1 MHFATDDLP
10 WQRSLRWSEP
20 PRDRRLLWLGG
31 LFALLITLA
40 ELGGFAIAMRDFRA
54 LRPRPSPPI
63 QVSLIVPFEQLP
75 PPPPEPEPPIVARS
89 SRIAIAPPEVKTT
102 PPPPRPAESATT
114 TQGRLG
120 SAGAAAPQLF
130 NPDGSIRLGGGGAP
144 SLPKAPANP
153 REAAK
158 ARWAEI
164 EARGNPLDCRKTRF
178 AKAFAPDESVGN
190 GIARKYLKWVGLA
203 DMGAIAHDNAKRA
216 QAGGCEPAE

>member
-1 MHFATDDLP
+1 MPSPRPPSPPPSPSSDRPSLSQPAALHFATDGLP

-102 PPPPRPAESATT
+102 PPPPRPT
-114 TQGRLG
+114 GRSNRG
-120 SAGAAAPQLF
+120 KCASPRHSGHHTNWC
-130 NPDGSIRLGGGGAP
+130 NP
-144 SLPKAPANP
+144 
-153 REAAK
+153 
-158 ARWAEI
+158 
-164 EARGNPLDCRKTRF
+164 CFT
-178 AKAFAPDESVGN
+178 
-190 GIARKYLKWVGLA
+190 
-203 DMGAIAHDNAKRA
+203 
-216 QAGGCEPAE
+216 